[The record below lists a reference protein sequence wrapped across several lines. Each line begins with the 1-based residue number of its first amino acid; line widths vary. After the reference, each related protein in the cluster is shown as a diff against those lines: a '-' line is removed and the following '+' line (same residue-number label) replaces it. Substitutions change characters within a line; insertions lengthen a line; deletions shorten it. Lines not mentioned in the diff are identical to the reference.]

1 MILRFEKKAQPL
13 APQSRFILRLL
24 SGIFFGSLLV
34 IVTLIIGIAGL
45 TDYEHMSLVDAFA
58 NSAMIM
64 SGVGAITP
72 IVSNGGKIFSG
83 IFSIIAGLAFFTI
96 AGIVFSPIVHRLLHR
111 FHINLD
117 R

>member
-1 MILRFEKKAQPL
+1 MLRFEKKFQPL
-13 APQSRFILRLL
+13 APRSRFILRLL
-24 SGIFFGSLLV
+24 YGIFWASMLV
-34 IVTLIIGIAGL
+34 IITLIIGIVGL
-45 TDYEHMSLVDAFA
+45 IDYEHMSLIDAFA

-72 IVSNGGKIFSG
+72 IVSYGGKIFSG
-83 IFSIIAGLAFFTI
+83 IFSIIGGLAFITI
-96 AGIVFSPIVHRLLHR
+96 AAIIFSPIVHRLLHK